1 MSPSN
6 FAVDVFRVL
15 VYDLAAKRGDL
26 LALPGRAEAIG
37 GSGLAALLF
46 AKYGHP
52 GADPLDPAQPLIFA
66 IGPAT
71 GYFPLMSKTVCS
83 FVSPYNRFYTESH
96 AGGRSA
102 LALRF
107 AGLDALVVTG
117 KATRPSVLVVGSRRL
132 ELLDA
137 HYLWGADVFTTG
149 KLLRKIAAGASGHRS
164 IMRIGPAGETG
175 SAYAC
180 INVDTYRHFGRLG
193 AGTVMGAKHL
203 KGLVVMGDGD
213 LPLPEDKNYPKLFK
227 KVHEMVTSSGMM
239 EKYHNLGTPAN
250 VLPLNELKSL
260 PWRNLAAT
268 SDPEADKISGEAFAE
283 KLLMHNAACSGCPV
297 GCIHVGMVRE
307 MFSSSHRFAIHQ
319 VAYDHEPN
327 FAAGPMLGVTDPSE
341 VLAINDMADRQGLD
355 IISAGVGLAWAV
367 EATAK
372 GIISEKE
379 TEVKLT
385 FGDAAA
391 FKRALYLLGHKA
403 NDFYAL
409 LGQGTLA
416 AAAHYGGEDFACVL
430 GQEMAGYATGE
441 TYFASQTVAFRHSHL
456 DTGAYSYD
464 QKHKEKDVGAVV
476 KFLVDDER
484 ERVLLTCLVACLFA
498 REVYTPEVVAEALTC
513 LGYGELAANIDVA
526 AEKARRAR
534 WRQKAATGYDPLVTR
549 IPKRFGEIT
558 TWKGPVDVAYM
569 EALRQGYARA
579 VVELSRPE
587 AGEEKTSPPT
597 GEAQPPRTS

>member
-6 FAVDVFRVL
+6 DIFRVL
-15 VYDLAAKRGDL
+15 VYDLSRERGDL
-26 LALPGRAEAIG
+26 AILPGRRDFIG
-37 GSGLAALLF
+37 GSGLAALLYE
-46 AKYGHP
+46 KYGLP
-52 GADPLDPAQPLIFA
+52 GADAFDPGQPLIFA
-66 IGPAT
+66 IGPLT
-71 GYFPLMSKTVCS
+71 GYFPLMSKTVCG
-83 FVSPYNRFYTESH
+83 FKSPYNSNYAESH

-107 AGLDALVVTG
+107 AGYDALVVTG
-117 KATRPSVLVVGSRRL
+117 KAKTLSTLAVGSRRI
-132 ELLDA
+132 ELLDV
-137 HYLWGADVFTTG
+137 HYLRGADVFTTG

-164 IMRIGPAGETG
+164 IMRIGPAGENG

-193 AGTVMGAKHL
+193 AGAVMGAKNL
-203 KGLVVMGDGD
+203 KGIAVMGDGD
-213 LPLPEDKNYPKLFK
+213 LPLPEDKSYPKLFK
-227 KVHEMVTSSGMM
+227 DIHEKVTSSGMM

-268 SDPEADKISGEAFAE
+268 SDPDADKISGEAFAE
-283 KLLMHNAACSGCPV
+283 KLLMHNAACAGCPV

-307 MFSSSHRFAIHQ
+307 MFSTSHRFAIHQ

-327 FAAGPMLGVTDPSE
+327 FAAGPMLGVVDPTE

-355 IISAGVGLAWAV
+355 VISAGVALAWAV
-367 EATAK
+367 EAAQK
-372 GIISEKE
+372 GLVSEKD
-379 TEVKLT
+379 TEVRLT

-391 FKRALYLLGHKA
+391 LKRAMWLIGHKA

-409 LGQGTLA
+409 LGQGALVA
-416 AAAHYGGEDFACVL
+416 ARHYGGEDFACVL

-464 QKHKEKDVGAVV
+464 QKHKEKDVDAVV

-484 ERVLLTCLVACLFA
+484 ERVMLTCLVSCLFA
-498 REVYTPEVVAEALTC
+498 REVYKPETIAALLSC
-513 LGYGELAANIDVA
+513 LGYGELAAGLDA
-526 AEKARRAR
+526 ASENARRAR
-534 WRQKAATGYDPLVTR
+534 WRLKVATGYDPMATR
-549 IPKRFGEIT
+549 IPKRFSEVV
-558 TWKGPVDVAYM
+558 TWKGPVDADYM
-569 EALRQGYARA
+569 EALRQGYATA
-579 VVELSRPE
+579 VLGLAAPAENV
-587 AGEEKTSPPT
+587 
-597 GEAQPPRTS
+597 

>member
-1 MSPSN
+1 MSPATN
-6 FAVDVFRVL
+6 NDPDLFRVL
-15 VYDLAAKRGDL
+15 VYDLTAARGDIV
-26 LALPGRAEAIG
+26 ALPGRKAFIG
-37 GSGLAALLF
+37 GSGLAALLYE
-46 AKYGHP
+46 KYGLP
-52 GADPLDPAQPLIFA
+52 GAHPFDPGQPLIFA

-71 GYFPLMSKTVCS
+71 GYFPLMSKTVCG
-83 FVSPYNRFYTESH
+83 FKSPYNDNYAESH

-102 LALRF
+102 LSLRF
-107 AGLDALVVTG
+107 AGYDALVVTG
-117 KATRPSVLVVGSRRL
+117 KAARLSTLVVGSRRI
-132 ELLDA
+132 ELLDV
-137 HYLWGADVFTTG
+137 HYLRGADVFTTG

-164 IMRIGPAGETG
+164 ILRIGPAGENG

-180 INVDTYRHFGRLG
+180 VNVDTYRHFGRLG
-193 AGTVMGAKHL
+193 AGAVMGAKNCKAIVL
-203 KGLVVMGDGD
+203 MGDGD
-213 LPLPEDKNYPKLFK
+213 LPLPADKSYPKLFK
-227 KVHEMVTSSGMM
+227 DIHEKVTSSGMM

-250 VLPLNELKSL
+250 VLPLNALKSL

-307 MFSSSHRFAIHQ
+307 MFSTSHRFAIHQ

-355 IISAGVGLAWAV
+355 IISAGVALAWAV
-367 EATAK
+367 EATQK
-372 GIISEKE
+372 GLISEKE

-391 FKRALYLLGHKA
+391 FKRAMWLIGHKA
-403 NDFYAL
+403 NDFYAA

-416 AAAHYGGEDFACVL
+416 AAKQYGGEDFACVL

-464 QKHKEKDVGAVV
+464 QKHKEQDVPAVV

-484 ERVLLTCLVACLFA
+484 ERVLLTSLVACLFA
-498 REVYTPEVVAEALTC
+498 REVYKPEVVAAALTS
-513 LGYGELAANIDVA
+513 LGYGELAGNIDAA
-526 AEKARRAR
+526 AENARRAR
-534 WRQKAATGYDPLVTR
+534 WRLKIRTGYEPKATR
-549 IPKRFGEIT
+549 IPQRFSEIT
-558 TWKGPVDVAYM
+558 TWKGPVDAAYM
-569 EALRQGYARA
+569 EALRLAYAEA
-579 VVELSRPE
+579 VTTLGQPVPE
-587 AGEEKTSPPT
+587 A
-597 GEAQPPRTS
+597 

>member
-1 MSPSN
+1 MSPN
-6 FAVDVFRVL
+6 DNDKDLFRVL
-15 VYDLAAKRGDL
+15 VYDLSQGRGDL
-26 LALPGRAEAIG
+26 VMVPGRGLWIG
-37 GSGLAALLF
+37 GSGLAALLYS
-46 AKYGHP
+46 KYGLP
-52 GADPLDPAQPLIFA
+52 GEAPFDPRQPLIFA

-71 GYFPLMSKTVCS
+71 GYFPLMSKTVCG
-83 FVSPYNRFYTESH
+83 FKSPYNNNYAESH

-117 KATRPSVLVVGSRRL
+117 RAPRLSVLVVGSRRI
-132 ELLDA
+132 ELIDVHFLR
-137 HYLWGADVFTTG
+137 GADVFTTG

-164 IMRIGPAGETG
+164 IMRIGPAGENG

-193 AGTVMGAKHL
+193 AGAVMGAKNC
-203 KGLVVMGDGD
+203 KAVVVMGDGD
-213 LPLPEDKNYPKLFK
+213 LPLPEDKSYPKLFK
-227 KVHEMVTSSGMM
+227 EIHEKVTASGMM

-307 MFSSSHRFAIHQ
+307 MFSASHRFAIHQ

-327 FAAGPMLGVTDPSE
+327 FAAGPMLGVTDPTE
-341 VLAINDMADRQGLD
+341 VLAINDVADRQGLD
-355 IISAGVGLAWAV
+355 IISAGVALAWAV
-367 EATAK
+367 EATTK
-372 GIISEKE
+372 GLITEKE
-379 TEVKLT
+379 TEVRLT

-391 FKRALYLLGHKA
+391 FKRAMWLLGHKA
-403 NDFYAL
+403 NDFYAA
-409 LGQGTLA
+409 LGQGALVA
-416 AAAHYGGEDFACVL
+416 ASQYGGEDFACVL

-464 QKHKEKDVGAVV
+464 QKHKEKDVDAVV

-498 REVYTPEVVAEALTC
+498 REVYKPEVVAEVLSC
-513 LGYGELAANIDVA
+513 LGHGELAANIDA
-526 AEKARRAR
+526 ASEHARCER
-534 WRQKAATGYDPLVTR
+534 WRRKMETGYDPINTH
-549 IPKRFGEIT
+549 IPKRFSEIT
-558 TWKGPVDVAYM
+558 TWKGPVDATYM
-569 EALRQGYARA
+569 EALRQGYAKA
-579 VVELSRPE
+579 VLQLAAP
-587 AGEEKTSPPT
+587 APG
-597 GEAQPPRTS
+597 A

>member
-1 MSPSN
+1 MPQST
-6 FAVDVFRVL
+6 DDKDLFRVL
-15 VYDLAAKRGDL
+15 VYDLSVGRGDL
-26 LALPGRAEAIG
+26 VLLPGRGQYIG

-46 AKYGHP
+46 AKYGNP
-52 GADPLDPAQPLIFA
+52 AAAPFDPRQPLIFA

-71 GYFPLMSKTVCS
+71 GYFPLMSKTVCG
-83 FVSPYNRFYTESH
+83 FKSPYDNTYAESH

-107 AGLDALVVTG
+107 AGLDALVVVG
-117 KATRPSVLVVGSRRL
+117 CAPRLSVLVVGSRRI
-132 ELLDA
+132 ELIDVQ
-137 HYLWGADVFTTG
+137 YLRGADVFTTG

-164 IMRIGPAGETG
+164 IMRIGPAGENG

-193 AGTVMGAKHL
+193 AGSVMGAKNC
-203 KGLVVMGDGD
+203 KAVVVMGDAD
-213 LPLPEDKNYPKLFK
+213 LPLPEDKSYPKLFK
-227 KVHEMVTSSGMM
+227 EIHDKVTASGMM

-250 VLPLNELKSL
+250 VLPLNELHSL

-355 IISAGVGLAWAV
+355 IISAGVALAWAV

-372 GIISEKE
+372 GLISEKE

-391 FKRALYLLGHKA
+391 FKRAMWLLGHKA
-403 NDFYAL
+403 NDFYAA
-409 LGQGTLA
+409 LGQGTLVA
-416 AAAHYGGEDFACVL
+416 AARYGGADFACVL

-464 QKHKEKDVGAVV
+464 QKHKEKDVDKVV

-484 ERVLLTCLVACLFA
+484 ERVLLTCLVGCMFA
-498 REVYTPEVVAEALTC
+498 REVYKPELVAEAMTC
-513 LGYGELAANIDVA
+513 LGYAQLAANLDA
-526 AEKARRAR
+526 ASEFVRRER
-534 WRQKAATGYDPLVTR
+534 WRRKMETGYDPMQTH
-549 IPKRFGEIT
+549 IPERFAEIA
-558 TWKGPVDVAYM
+558 TWKGPVDAAYM
-569 EALRQGYARA
+569 EALRQGYAKA
-579 VVELSRPE
+579 VVQLAAP
-587 AGEEKTSPPT
+587 APD
-597 GEAQPPRTS
+597 A

>member
-1 MSPSN
+1 MLPEN
-6 FAVDVFRVL
+6 DLFRVL
-15 VYDLAAKRGDL
+15 VYDVGQKRGEL
-26 LALPGRAEAIG
+26 VELPGRGQVIG
-37 GSGLAALLF
+37 GSGLAALLYE
-46 AKYGHP
+46 KYGQP
-52 GADPLDPAQPLIFA
+52 AAPAFDPDQPLVFA

-71 GYFPLMSKTVCS
+71 GYFPLMSKTVCG
-83 FVSPYNRFYTESH
+83 FKSPYNENYAESH

-107 AGLDALVVTG
+107 AGYDALVVTG
-117 KATRPSVLVVGSRRL
+117 RAARPSVLVVGSRRI
-132 ELLDA
+132 ELLDV

-164 IMRIGPAGETG
+164 ILRIGPAGENG
-175 SAYAC
+175 CAYAC

-193 AGTVMGAKHL
+193 AGAVMGAKQM
-203 KGLVVMGDGD
+203 KGIVLQGDGD
-213 LPLPEDKNYPKLFK
+213 QPLPGDKGYAKLFK
-227 KVHEMVTSSGMM
+227 EIHDKVTSSGMM

-283 KLLMHNAACSGCPV
+283 KLLMHNAACAGCPV

-307 MFSSSHRFAIHQ
+307 MFSTSHRFAIHQ

-367 EATAK
+367 EATQK
-372 GIISEKE
+372 GLISDAD
-379 TEVKLT
+379 TEVKLA

-391 FKRALYLLGHKA
+391 FKRALWLLGHKA

-416 AAAHYGGEDFACVL
+416 AARHYGGADFACVL

-464 QKHKEKDVGAVV
+464 QKHKEKDVDAVV
-476 KFLVDDER
+476 RFLIADER
-484 ERVLLTCLVACLFA
+484 ERVLLTCLVGCLFA
-498 REVYTPEVVAEALTC
+498 REVYKPDIVAAVLTC
-513 LGYGELAANIDVA
+513 LGYGELAGDLDAA
-526 AEKARRAR
+526 AERARCAR
-534 WRQKAATGYDPLVTR
+534 WRLKLATGYDPLATA
-549 IPKRFGEIT
+549 IPRRFAEVA
-558 TWKGPVDVAYM
+558 TWKGPVDAAYM

-579 VVELSRPE
+579 VLELGR
-587 AGEEKTSPPT
+587 GE
-597 GEAQPPRTS
+597 R

>member
-6 FAVDVFRVL
+6 DVFRVL
-15 VYDLAAKRGDL
+15 IYDLSEERGDIVL
-26 LALPGRAEAIG
+26 LPGRGEALG
-37 GSGLAALLF
+37 GSGLAALLYE
-46 AKYGHP
+46 KYGLP
-52 GADPLDPAQPLIFA
+52 GAEAFDPGQPLIFA

-71 GYFPLMSKTVCS
+71 GYFPLMSKTVCG
-83 FVSPYNRFYTESH
+83 FKSPYNGNYAESH

-117 KATRPSVLVVGSRRL
+117 RAKRPSVLVVGARRL

-137 HYLWGADVFTTG
+137 HYLWGADVFTSG

-164 IMRIGPAGETG
+164 IMRIGPAGENG
-175 SAYAC
+175 AAYAC

-193 AGTVMGAKHL
+193 AGAVMGAKLL
-203 KGLVVMGDGD
+203 KGLVVQGDGD
-213 LPLPEDKNYPKLFK
+213 LPLPLDKGYAKLFK
-227 KVHEMVTSSGMM
+227 DIHEKVTSSGMM

-250 VLPLNELKSL
+250 VLPLNELQSL

-268 SDPEADKISGEAFAE
+268 RDAEADKISGEAFAE
-283 KLLMHNAACSGCPV
+283 KLLMHNAACAGCPV

-307 MFSSSHRFAIHQ
+307 MFSASHRFAIHQ

-341 VLAINDMADRQGLD
+341 VLAINDVADRQGLD
-355 IISAGVGLAWAV
+355 IISAGVALAWAV

-372 GIISEKE
+372 GLISEKE
-379 TEVKLT
+379 TEVRLA

-391 FKRALYLLGHKA
+391 FKRAMWLIGHKA

-416 AAAHYGGEDFACVL
+416 AARHYGGADFACVL

-464 QKHKEKDVGAVV
+464 QKHKEKDVDAVV
-476 KFLVDDER
+476 KFLLSDER
-484 ERVLLTCLVACLFA
+484 ERVLLTCLVGCLFA
-498 REVYTPEVVAEALTC
+498 REVYKPEVVAAVLTC
-513 LGYGELAANIDVA
+513 LGYDELATTMDAVA
-526 AEKARRAR
+526 AKVQQAR
-534 WRQKAATGYDPLVTR
+534 WRLKLATGYDPLKTS
-549 IPKRFGEIT
+549 IPKRFSEVT
-558 TWKGPVDVAYM
+558 TWKGPVDAAYM
-569 EALRQGYARA
+569 EALRLGYARA
-579 VVELSRPE
+579 VLALVGP
-587 AGEEKTSPPT
+587 AVG
-597 GEAQPPRTS
+597 

>member
-1 MSPSN
+1 MLPEN
-6 FAVDVFRVL
+6 DLFRVL
-15 VYDLAAKRGDL
+15 VYDVGQKRGEL
-26 LALPGRAEAIG
+26 VELPGRGQVIG
-37 GSGLAALLF
+37 GSGLAALLYE
-46 AKYGHP
+46 KYGQP
-52 GADPLDPAQPLIFA
+52 AAPAFDPDQPLVFA

-71 GYFPLMSKTVCS
+71 GYFPLMSKTVCG
-83 FVSPYNRFYTESH
+83 FKSPYNENYAESH

-107 AGLDALVVTG
+107 AGYDALVVTG
-117 KATRPSVLVVGSRRL
+117 RAARPSVLVVGSRRI
-132 ELLDA
+132 ELLDV

-164 IMRIGPAGETG
+164 LMRIGPAGENG
-175 SAYAC
+175 AAFAC

-193 AGTVMGAKHL
+193 AGAVMGAKQM
-203 KGLVVMGDGD
+203 KGIVLQGDGD
-213 LPLPEDKNYPKLFK
+213 QPLPGDKGYAKLFK
-227 KVHEMVTSSGMM
+227 EIHDKVTSSGMM

-283 KLLMHNAACSGCPV
+283 KLLMHNAACAGCPV

-307 MFSSSHRFAIHQ
+307 MFSTSHRFAIHQ

-367 EATAK
+367 EATQK
-372 GIISEKE
+372 GLISDAD
-379 TEVKLT
+379 TEVKLA

-391 FKRALYLLGHKA
+391 FKRALWLLGHKA

-416 AAAHYGGEDFACVL
+416 AARHYGGADFACVL

-464 QKHKEKDVGAVV
+464 QKHKEKDMDAVV
-476 KFLVDDER
+476 RFLIADER
-484 ERVLLTCLVACLFA
+484 ERVLLTCLVGCLFA
-498 REVYTPEVVAEALTC
+498 REVYKPDIVAAVLTC
-513 LGYGELAANIDVA
+513 LGYGELAGDLDAA
-526 AEKARRAR
+526 AERARCAR
-534 WRQKAATGYDPLVTR
+534 WRLKLATGYDPLATA
-549 IPKRFGEIT
+549 IPRRFAEVA
-558 TWKGPVDVAYM
+558 TWKGPVDAAYM

-579 VVELSRPE
+579 VLELGR
-587 AGEEKTSPPT
+587 GE
-597 GEAQPPRTS
+597 R

>member
-1 MSPSN
+1 MLPEN
-6 FAVDVFRVL
+6 DLFRVL
-15 VYDLAAKRGDL
+15 VYDVGQKRGEL
-26 LALPGRAEAIG
+26 VELPGRRQVIG
-37 GSGLAALLF
+37 GSGLAALLYE
-46 AKYGHP
+46 KYGQP
-52 GADPLDPAQPLIFA
+52 GAPAFDPGQPLVFA

-71 GYFPLMSKTVCS
+71 GYFPLMSKTVCG
-83 FVSPYNRFYTESH
+83 FKSPYNEHYAESH

-107 AGLDALVVTG
+107 AGYDALVVTG
-117 KATRPSVLVVGSRRL
+117 RAARPSVLVVGSRRI
-132 ELLDA
+132 ELLDV

-164 IMRIGPAGETG
+164 ILRIGPAGENG
-175 SAYAC
+175 CAYAC

-193 AGTVMGAKHL
+193 AGAVLGAKQV
-203 KGLVVMGDGD
+203 KGIVIQGDAD
-213 LPLPEDKNYPKLFK
+213 LPLPEDKGYAKLFK
-227 KVHEMVTSSGMM
+227 DIHEKVTSSGMM

-307 MFSSSHRFAIHQ
+307 MFSTSHRFAIHQ

-355 IISAGVGLAWAV
+355 IISAGVGLAWAA
-367 EATAK
+367 EAMAK
-372 GIISEKE
+372 GILSEKD
-379 TEVKLT
+379 TEVKLA
-385 FGDAAA
+385 FGDAAG
-391 FKRALYLLGHKA
+391 FKRALWLLGHKA

-409 LGQGTLA
+409 LAQGTLVA
-416 AAAHYGGEDFACVL
+416 AKHYGGADFACVL

-464 QKHKEKDVGAVV
+464 QKHKEKDVEAVV
-476 KFLVDDER
+476 RFLIADER
-484 ERVLLTCLVACLFA
+484 ERVLLTCLVGCLFA
-498 REVYTPEVVAEALTC
+498 REVYKPDVVAAVLTC
-513 LGYGELAANIDVA
+513 LGQGELAGDLDA
-526 AEKARRAR
+526 AAKRAQRAR
-534 WRQKAATGYDPLVTR
+534 WRLKLATGYDPLATA
-549 IPKRFGEIT
+549 IPRRFAEIA
-558 TWKGPVDVAYM
+558 TWKGPVDAAYM

-579 VVELSRPE
+579 VLELGG
-587 AGEEKTSPPT
+587 GEREDKDAS
-597 GEAQPPRTS
+597 GGRGG

>member
-1 MSPSN
+1 MSQTMPDP
-6 FAVDVFRVL
+6 DVFRVL
-15 VYDLAAKRGDL
+15 VYDLAARRGDIVL
-26 LALPGRAEAIG
+26 LPGRRQYIG
-37 GSGLAALLF
+37 GSGLAALLY
-46 AKYGHP
+46 ARYGLPDAPAFDP
-52 GADPLDPAQPLIFA
+52 GQPLIFA

-71 GYFPLMSKTVCS
+71 GYFPLMSKTVCG
-83 FVSPYNRFYTESH
+83 FKSPYNGYYAESH

-107 AGLDALVVTG
+107 AGYDALVVTG
-117 KATRPSVLVVGSRRL
+117 RAARLSTLVVGSRRI
-132 ELLDA
+132 ELLDV
-137 HYLWGADVFTTG
+137 HYLAGADVFTTG

-164 IMRIGPAGETG
+164 IMRIGPAGENG
-175 SAYAC
+175 CSYAC
-180 INVDTYRHFGRLG
+180 VNVDTYRHFGRLG
-193 AGTVMGAKHL
+193 AGAVMGAKNC
-203 KGLVVMGDGD
+203 KGIAVMGDSD

-227 KVHEMVTSSGMM
+227 EIHDKVTSLGMM
-239 EKYHNLGTPAN
+239 EKYHDLGTPAN
-250 VLPLNELKSL
+250 VLPLNALKSL

-307 MFSSSHRFAIHQ
+307 MFSASHRFAIHQ

-327 FAAGPMLGVTDPSE
+327 FAAGPMLGVTDPTE

-355 IISAGVGLAWAV
+355 IISAGVALAWAV
-367 EATAK
+367 EATQK
-372 GIISEKE
+372 GLVSEKE

-391 FKRALYLLGHKA
+391 FKRAMWLLGHKA

-416 AAAHYGGEDFACVL
+416 AAKQYGGEEFACVL

-464 QKHKEKDVGAVV
+464 QKHKEKDVDAVV
-476 KFLVDDER
+476 RFLVDDER
-484 ERVLLTCLVACLFA
+484 ERVLLTSLVACLFA
-498 REVYTPEVVAEALTC
+498 RGVYNPEVIAAALDC
-513 LGYGELAANIDVA
+513 LGHADLAGSLDDASETV
-526 AEKARRAR
+526 RRAR
-534 WRQKAATGYDPLVTR
+534 WRLKLQTGYDPRETH
-549 IPKRFGEIT
+549 IPKRFSEIT
-558 TWKGPVDVAYM
+558 TWKGPVDAAYM
-569 EALRQGYARA
+569 EALRAGYAAA
-579 VVELSRPE
+579 VL
-587 AGEEKTSPPT
+587 ALG
-597 GEAQPPRTS
+597 QPLPAA

>member
-1 MSPSN
+1 MSPTN
-6 FAVDVFRVL
+6 NDKNLFRVL
-15 VYDLAAKRGDL
+15 VYDLSARRGDI
-26 LALPGRAEAIG
+26 ALVPGRSEVIG
-37 GSGLAALLF
+37 GSGLAALLYE
-46 AKYGHP
+46 KYGLP
-52 GADPLDPAQPLIFA
+52 GAAPFDPGQPLIFA

-71 GYFPLMSKTVCS
+71 GYFPLMSKTVCG
-83 FVSPYNRFYTESH
+83 FKSPYDNTYAESH

-117 KATRPSVLVVGSRRL
+117 CAPRLSVLVVGSRRI
-132 ELLDA
+132 ELIDVQ
-137 HYLWGADVFTTG
+137 YLRGADVFTTG

-164 IMRIGPAGETG
+164 IMRIGPAGENG

-193 AGTVMGAKHL
+193 AGAVMGAKNC
-203 KGLVVMGDGD
+203 KAVVVMGDAD

-227 KVHEMVTSSGMM
+227 EIHDKVTASGMM

-250 VLPLNELKSL
+250 VLPLNELHSL

-355 IISAGVGLAWAV
+355 VISAGVALAWAV

-372 GIISEKE
+372 GLVSEKE

-391 FKRALYLLGHKA
+391 FKRAMWLIGHKA
-403 NDFYAL
+403 NDFYAA
-409 LGQGTLA
+409 LGQGTLVA
-416 AAAHYGGEDFACVL
+416 AARYGGADFACVL

-464 QKHKEKDVGAVV
+464 QKHKEKDVDKVV
-476 KFLVDDER
+476 QFLVNDER
-484 ERVLLTCLVACLFA
+484 ERVLLTCLVGCLFA
-498 REVYTPEVVAEALTC
+498 REVYKPELIAEAMTC
-513 LGYGELAANIDVA
+513 LGYAQLAANLDA
-526 AEKARRAR
+526 ASEFARRER
-534 WRQKAATGYDPLVTR
+534 WRRKRETGYDPMQTH
-549 IPKRFGEIT
+549 IPERFAEIA
-558 TWKGPVDVAYM
+558 TWKGPVDAAYM
-569 EALRQGYARA
+569 EALRQGYAKA
-579 VVELSRPE
+579 VVQLAAPASDV
-587 AGEEKTSPPT
+587 
-597 GEAQPPRTS
+597 

>member
-1 MSPSN
+1 MSPDN
-6 FAVDVFRVL
+6 DLFRVL
-15 VYDLAAKRGDL
+15 VYDLGRQRGDL
-26 LALPGRAEAIG
+26 VMLPGRRERIG
-37 GSGLAALLF
+37 GSGLAALLYET
-46 AKYGHP
+46 YGRSD
-52 GADPLDPAQPLIFA
+52 AAPLDPGQPLIFA

-71 GYFPLMSKTVCS
+71 GYFPLMSKTVCG
-83 FVSPYNRFYTESH
+83 FRSPYTGHYAESH

-107 AGLDALVVTG
+107 AGYDALVLTG
-117 KATRPSVLVVGSRRL
+117 ASTRLSVLVVGSRRI
-132 ELLDA
+132 ELLDV
-137 HYLWGADVFTTG
+137 HYLRGADVFTTG

-164 IMRIGPAGETG
+164 IMRIGPAGENG

-193 AGTVMGAKHL
+193 AGAVMGAKNL
-203 KGLVVMGDGD
+203 KGLALMGDGD
-213 LPLPEDKNYPKLFK
+213 LPLPEDKGYSKLFK
-227 KVHEMVTSSGMM
+227 EIHDKVTASGMM

-268 SDPEADKISGEAFAE
+268 SDPDADKISGEAFAE
-283 KLLMHNAACSGCPV
+283 KLLMHNAACAGCPV

-327 FAAGPMLGVTDPSE
+327 FAAGPMLGVVDPTE

-355 IISAGVGLAWAV
+355 IISAGVALAWAA

-372 GIISEKE
+372 GLISEKE
-379 TEVKLT
+379 TEVRLA

-391 FKRALYLLGHKA
+391 FKRAMWLLGHRA

-409 LGQGTLA
+409 LGQGTLVA
-416 AAAHYGGEDFACVL
+416 AERHGGADFACVL

-441 TYFASQTVAFRHSHL
+441 TYFASQTVSFRHSHL

-464 QKHKEKDVGAVV
+464 QKHKEKDVEAVV
-476 KFLVDDER
+476 RFLVADER

-498 REVYTPEVVAEALTC
+498 REVYKPEVVRAVLAC
-513 LGYGELAANIDVA
+513 LGHGELADGLDA
-526 AEKARRAR
+526 ACENAQRAR
-534 WRQKAATGYDPLVTR
+534 WRLKIATGYVPQATR
-549 IPKRFGEIT
+549 IPRRFAEIV
-558 TWKGPVDVAYM
+558 TWKGPVDAGYM
-569 EALRQGYARA
+569 EALRQGYAGA
-579 VVELSRPE
+579 VLDMAAPPAPD
-587 AGEEKTSPPT
+587 AG
-597 GEAQPPRTS
+597 

>member
-1 MSPSN
+1 MSPEN
-6 FAVDVFRVL
+6 DLFRVL
-15 VYDLAAKRGDL
+15 VYDLGQQRGKL
-26 LALPGRAEAIG
+26 VLLPGRRDVIG
-37 GSGLAALLF
+37 GSGLAALLYE
-46 AKYGHP
+46 KYGLPAAPAFDP
-52 GADPLDPAQPLIFA
+52 GQPLVFA

-71 GYFPLMSKTVCS
+71 GYFPLMSKTVCG
-83 FVSPYNRFYTESH
+83 FKSPYNEHYAESH

-107 AGLDALVVTG
+107 AGYDALVVTG
-117 KATRPSVLVVGSRRL
+117 RALRPSVLVVGSRRI
-132 ELLDA
+132 ELLDV

-164 IMRIGPAGETG
+164 ILRIGPAGENG

-193 AGTVMGAKHL
+193 AGSVMGAKQL
-203 KGLVVMGDGD
+203 KGMVIQGDGD
-213 LPLPEDKNYPKLFK
+213 LPLPEDKSYAKLFK
-227 KVHEMVTSSGMM
+227 DIHEKVTSSGMM

-307 MFSSSHRFAIHQ
+307 MFSTSHRFAIHQ

-372 GIISEKE
+372 GLLSEKD
-379 TEVKLT
+379 TEVKLA

-391 FKRALYLLGHKA
+391 FKRALWLLGHKA

-416 AAAHYGGEDFACVL
+416 AAKHYGGAEFACVL

-464 QKHKEKDVGAVV
+464 QKHKEKDVEAVV

-484 ERVLLTCLVACLFA
+484 ERVLLTCLVGCLFA
-498 REVYTPEVVAEALTC
+498 REVYKPEIVAAVLAC
-513 LGYGELAANIDVA
+513 LGQPELASDLDAA
-526 AEKARRAR
+526 AERARRAR
-534 WRQKAATGYDPLVTR
+534 WRLKLATGYDPMGTS
-549 IPKRFGEIT
+549 IPDRFASVV
-558 TWKGPVDVAYM
+558 TWKGPVDAAYM

-579 VVELSRPE
+579 VLELGRPVD
-587 AGEEKTSPPT
+587 GT
-597 GEAQPPRTS
+597 